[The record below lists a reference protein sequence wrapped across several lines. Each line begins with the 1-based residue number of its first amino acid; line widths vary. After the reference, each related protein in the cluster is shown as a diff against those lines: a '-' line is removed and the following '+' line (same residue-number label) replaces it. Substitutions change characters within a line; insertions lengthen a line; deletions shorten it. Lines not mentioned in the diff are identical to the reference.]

1 MDEWDF
7 MLEPLRATVAA
18 AVAMLPRLLFAL
30 VIVVAGWLVA
40 KAVRLAAVKMLRA
53 MNLQVLAERAGTD
66 EMLQQGGARIDTVG
80 VIGLLAYWAT
90 LLAALVLAFNGLEL
104 AYVTDL
110 LARAALFV
118 LRLIVAVVIV
128 ACGAYFARFIG
139 VKTAAGARA
148 ADVADA
154 ELLGQLARYGVL
166 AFVVLI
172 ALDQVDI
179 AGSLIRES
187 FLILL
192 AGVVFALALAFG
204 LGGRHRAAALL
215 ERWWTRR
222 REP

>member
-1 MDEWDF
+1 MDDWDV
-7 MLEPLRATVAA
+7 MLEPLRATLAA
-18 AVAMLPRLLFAL
+18 GIAMLPRVLLAL
-30 VIVVAGWLVA
+30 IVVVAGWLFA
-40 KAVRLAAVKMLRA
+40 KAIRLAVVKALRA
-53 MNLQVLAERAGTD
+53 MNLHVLAERAGTD
-66 EMLQQGGARIDTVG
+66 GMLQQGGARADTVG

-90 LLAALVLAFNGLEL
+90 ILAALVLAFNGLEL

-110 LARAALFV
+110 FARAALFV

-128 ACGAYFARFIG
+128 ACGAYFARFVG
-139 VKTAAGARA
+139 DKAAAGARA

-154 ELLGQLARYGVL
+154 ELLGSLARYGVL

-172 ALDQVDI
+172 ALDQMDI
-179 AGSLIRES
+179 GGDVIRES

-204 LGGRHRAAALL
+204 LGGRRWAAALL